1 MGWKLKKMEGKEE
14 KRKELYYQKSRKK
27 RKQGI
32 AEHGEVISERERE
45 RVEEMEGV
53 GRGELLIVL

>member
-1 MGWKLKKMEGKEE
+1 MEGKEE

-32 AEHGEVISERERE
+32 AEHREVISERERE
-45 RVEEMEGV
+45 RERERES
-53 GRGELLIVL
+53 